1 MVEPMTDA
9 SKNYRKLAAGALA
22 VVLTLGAAGAAVA
35 VNLASADSG
44 QSSPAGQL
52 TAVRDTTAGT
62 TPGVALSTPT
72 PPDTDPSGTDPS
84 GAGSSTIARS
94 DDDHGEGQDD
104 EDHDEG
110 RGDDDHGDHD
120 EHERVERGHDD
131 DD

>member
-72 PPDTDPSGTDPS
+72 PPDTDPSGT
-84 GAGSSTIARS
+84 GSSTIARS

-110 RGDDDHGDHD
+110 RGDDDRGEYD